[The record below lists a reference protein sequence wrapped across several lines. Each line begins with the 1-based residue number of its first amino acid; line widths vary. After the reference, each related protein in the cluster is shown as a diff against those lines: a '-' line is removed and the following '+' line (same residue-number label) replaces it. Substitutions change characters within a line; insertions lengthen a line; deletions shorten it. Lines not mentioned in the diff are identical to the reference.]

1 MFSEGAAAFLV
12 SPVLIASLFSVTGLF
27 CAVSGFDFVF
37 SAVLLLTSSLGFLL
51 KSAAAP
57 APTSPVPSP
66 IPPALS
72 QSFPCHVL
80 WLLCSVKFLSSF
92 LGSSFLGSAGLAG
105 SAGLTGSG
113 FPKLSSA
120 FGAVFP
126 SRGT

>member
-12 SPVLIASLFSVTGLF
+12 SPVLITSLFSVTGLF
-27 CAVSGFDFVF
+27 CAVSGLEFVF
-37 SAVLLLTSSLGFLL
+37 TSSLGFLL
-51 KSAAAP
+51 KSAAVP
-57 APTSPVPSP
+57 APISPAPNP

-92 LGSSFLGSAGLAG
+92 LGLAGLAGSVGLAG
-105 SAGLTGSG
+105 SAGLAGSG
-113 FPKLSSA
+113 FPKLSST